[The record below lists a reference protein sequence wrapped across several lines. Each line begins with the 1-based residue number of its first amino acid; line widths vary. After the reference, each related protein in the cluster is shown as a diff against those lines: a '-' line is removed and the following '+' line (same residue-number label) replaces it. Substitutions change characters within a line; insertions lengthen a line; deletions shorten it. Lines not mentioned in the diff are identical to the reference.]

1 MQKLKMLKTR
11 RIAKDID
18 QNVKEVKKEVTEMKA
33 AIKGQYTFLSFLYI

>member
-1 MQKLKMLKTR
+1 MQKLKMWKPR

-18 QNVKEVKKEVTEMKA
+18 QNVKEGKKDVTEMKA